1 MKNTATESSTSLQVR
16 EVSGSAPVL
25 DVSALPLLIDVDT
38 CEAMGAGTAR
48 NLRRWCAGGKIKAV
62 KIGRK
67 WFVNRDAFLE
77 KFGLA

>member
-1 MKNTATESSTSLQVR
+1 MKNTVKESSITLRTQEAS
-16 EVSGSAPVL
+16 EFAHTP
-25 DVSALPLLIDVDT
+25 DVGALPLLIDVDV

-48 NLRRWCAGGKIKAV
+48 QVRRWCAEGKIKAV